1 MVLPPFPPPE
11 DEEPLDLPPPLFEL
25 PGELLEGDPETQ
37 EPERPEPSRPKPTLE
52 QVQSRIEKAVQY
64 WSFRDQRQ
72 DEDEA
77 LYNLALE
84 TSGVEVEDELSGEV
98 VVKNTPYV
106 AVQKVAAI
114 VGSERPTLQLVAPS
128 PDKVKQAE
136 QVEEMVRWLWEE
148 WDRAWRRSLHGG
160 LFHDLAHYLALRGWG
175 AIRLSYDPEAN
186 RGEPPVR
193 IELVDPRFVYP
204 IPGAK
209 GLRYVAVRRRT
220 YAGEVLDLFGE
231 EAQKVLQ
238 EMEDDEPVT
247 LEAYYD
253 DWWHAVLVEGKWIKE
268 PTAHEYGFVPW
279 VIVISGG
286 APLRASERDPDGWT
300 KNVGPSIFHGIKQA
314 YRQVNK
320 LLSQLATEVARM
332 ANPAVIWYLD
342 PDEKDE
348 PRQIDLAPGGTTYA
362 IAPKE
367 RIEVIRTSPNPSDLG
382 PLLQALVEDV
392 NRASLPP
399 VLWGVAGPETSG
411 FAISML
417 SQAARDAIQP
427 VVLAMEQAVED
438 VSERAL
444 TLIKQFHTEPV
455 GIVVRDRRGR
465 WVAGRSVEPTLL
477 EETGTRVRASYRD
490 LSPKD
495 RAAFAQLAAL
505 LTDKRLVSLRTA
517 REQFLG
523 LDNPDL
529 ENERVLEELIFT
541 DEEILKEYLTPLALA
556 RFSPELFEVWLA
568 REGRRRKEEELK
580 QQQAQAAPQAPHPGA
595 VPAPGM
601 PPQPAPPQFGPGVFN
616 PLEQAQ
622 GAAQGAA
629 GMGPVPP
636 RVPLRGEP

>member
-1 MVLPPFPPPE
+1 MVLPPGFPPPQ
-11 DEEPLDLPPPLFEL
+11 EEENLDLPPPLFDL
-25 PGELLEGDPETQ
+25 PGDLLEGEPQAE
-37 EPERPEPSRPKPTLE
+37 EPERPEPTRPKPDLA

-64 WSFRDQRQ
+64 WSFRDERM

-84 TSGVEVEDELSGEV
+84 ASGVELPEELSGEV
-98 VVKNTPYV
+98 VVKNTPFV
-106 AVQKVAAI
+106 TVQKVAAI
-114 VGSERPTLQLVAPS
+114 LGSERPTLQLVAPS
-128 PDKVKQAE
+128 PDKVKEAE
-136 QVEEMVRWLWEE
+136 RAEEMLRWLWEE

-175 AIRLSYDPEAN
+175 AIRLSYDPEADP
-186 RGEPPVR
+186 GEPPVR
-193 IELVDPRFVYP
+193 LELVDPRFVYP
-204 IPGAK
+204 LPGAK

-220 YAGEVLDLFGE
+220 YAGEVLDLFGQ
-231 EAQKVLQ
+231 EAEKVLAGL
-238 EMEDDEPVT
+238 EDDEPVT

-253 DWWHAVLVEGKWIKE
+253 DWWHAVLVEGKWVKE

-279 VIVISGG
+279 VIVIAGG
-286 APLRASERDPDGWT
+286 APIRASERDPEGWT
-300 KNVGPSIFHGIKQA
+300 RNVGPSIFHGIKQA
-314 YRQVNK
+314 YRQLNK
-320 LLSQLATEVARM
+320 VLSQLATEVARM
-332 ANPAVIWYLD
+332 GNPAVIWYLD

-348 PRQIDLAPGGTTYA
+348 PRQIDLAPGATNYA

-367 RIEVIRTSPNPSDLG
+367 RIEVIRTSPNPADMG
-382 PLLQALVEDV
+382 PLMQALVEDV

-438 VSERAL
+438 TSERAL
-444 TLIKQFHTEPV
+444 TLIRQFHDRPV
-455 GIVVRDRRGR
+455 GIVVRDRAGR
-465 WVAGRSVEPTLL
+465 WVAGRSVDPTLL
-477 EETGTRVRASYRD
+477 EQTGTRVRASYRD

-505 LTDKRLVSLRTA
+505 LTDKRLISLRTA
-517 REQFLG
+517 REQYLG

-529 ENERVLEELIFT
+529 ENDRVLEELIYT

-556 RFSPELFEVWLA
+556 RFDPQLFEVWLA
-568 REGRRRKEEELK
+568 REGRRRREEELK
-580 QQQAQAAPQAPHPGA
+580 RQQQAQEVPHPGA
-595 VPAPGM
+595 VPVPGM
-601 PPQPAPPQFGPGVFN
+601 PPQPVPPQFGPGVFN

-622 GAAQGAA
+622 GAAQGPA
-629 GMGPVPP
+629 GVGPVPP
-636 RVPLRGEP
+636 QVPLVGEP